1 MEPVVTQTEPAM
13 VQTPAAPVVKPIVV
27 KDLTLGYGREPI
39 LTDVNLEVEPGEIV
53 VIAGGSGCG
62 KSTLLKGLVGLL
74 APIKGRVWLEGLE
87 VTSAD
92 EKVLSQVRRKI
103 GVAFQGGAL
112 FGSMTLAENVDLAL
126 ADTARLSKAVRQVLV
141 RLKLAV
147 VDLDGYEE
155 YYPSE
160 ISGGMQKRAG
170 LARAMALDPTILF
183 FDEPSAGLDPITSA
197 ELDQTILKINHAL
210 GTTMVVVTHELN
222 SIYTIAHRVIMLDKS
237 DKGIIA
243 VGPPSDLRDKS
254 TDPRVS
260 NFFHRR
266 PRN

>member
-1 MEPVVTQTEPAM
+1 VEPVLSQSQSAPEPS
-13 VQTPAAPVVKPIVV
+13 PAPPEKPIVV
-27 KDLTLGYGREPI
+27 KGLSLGYGRAPI
-39 LTDVNLEVEPGEIV
+39 LKDVNLEVEPGEIV

-74 APIKGRVWLEGLE
+74 PPLQGQVWLEGLE
-87 VTSAD
+87 VSGAS

-112 FGSMTLAENVDLAL
+112 FGSMTLAENVELPL
-126 ADTARLSKAVRQVLV
+126 ADTARLSKAARQVLV

-155 YYPSE
+155 YLPSE

-197 ELDQTILKINHAL
+197 ELDQTILKINRAL
-210 GTTMVVVTHELN
+210 GTTMVVVTHELD

-237 DKGIIA
+237 EKGIIA
-243 VGPPSDLRDKS
+243 IGPPAELRDTS
-254 TDPRVS
+254 SDPRVT
-260 NFFHRR
+260 NFFHRK

>member
-1 MEPVVTQTEPAM
+1 MSPEAAVN
-13 VQTPAAPVVKPIVV
+13 AAPAKPIVV
-27 KDLTLGYGREPI
+27 QDLTLGYGREPI
-39 LTDVNLEVEPGEIV
+39 LKDVSLEVEPGEIV

-62 KSTLLKGLVGLL
+62 KSTLLKGMVGLL
-74 APIKGRVWLEGLE
+74 APLQGRVWLEGLE
-87 VTSAD
+87 VTGAD
-92 EKVLSQVRRKI
+92 ERVLGQVRRKI

-112 FGSMTLAENVDLAL
+112 FGSMTLAENVDLPL
-126 ADTARLSKAVRQVLV
+126 ADTAHLSKASRQLLV

-147 VDLDGYEE
+147 VDLEGYEE

-243 VGPPSDLRDKS
+243 VGPPTELRDKS
-254 TDPRVS
+254 SDPRVS

>member
-1 MEPVVTQTEPAM
+1 M
-13 VQTPAAPVVKPIVV
+13 
-27 KDLTLGYGREPI
+27 
-39 LTDVNLEVEPGEIV
+39 
-53 VIAGGSGCG
+53 
-62 KSTLLKGLVGLL
+62 
-74 APIKGRVWLEGLE
+74 WLEGLE
-87 VTSAD
+87 VSGAS

-112 FGSMTLAENVDLAL
+112 FGSMTLAENVELPL
-126 ADTARLSKAVRQVLV
+126 ADTARLSKAARQVMV

-155 YYPSE
+155 YLPSE

-170 LARAMALDPTILF
+170 LAQAMALDPTILF

-197 ELDQTILKINHAL
+197 ELDQTILKINRAL
-210 GTTMVVVTHELN
+210 GTTMVVVTHELD

-237 DKGIIA
+237 EKGIIA
-243 VGPPSDLRDKS
+243 EGPPAELRDTS
-254 TDPRVS
+254 SDPRVT
-260 NFFHRR
+260 NFFHRK